1 MQLLT
6 IIRSLLLASDDIH
19 EMQYYIFEKSIDP
32 STPLKA
38 IFTEEIAKRLRGTL
52 LMQAFVRC
60 IEIKMQWAA

>member
-1 MQLLT
+1 
-6 IIRSLLLASDDIH
+6 
-19 EMQYYIFEKSIDP
+19 MQYYIFEKSIDP